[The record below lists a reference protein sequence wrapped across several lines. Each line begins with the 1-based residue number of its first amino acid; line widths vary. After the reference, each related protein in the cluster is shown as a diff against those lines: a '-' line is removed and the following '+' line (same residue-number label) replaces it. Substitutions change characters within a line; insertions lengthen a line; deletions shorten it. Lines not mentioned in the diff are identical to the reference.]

1 MISLKFNDNIVRVG
15 VILAFLFATG
25 SIFAE
30 VKLSDSLSLSGWVE
44 SSFQHQLDKAAEGA
58 DAGKATTM
66 GLDEFET
73 NLNFNS
79 GSVSGQVDLSSSGG
93 GVGVEQGFVSYS
105 FSDGSL
111 SDIKLNISAGRS
123 LSRLGYEAYDSP
135 NRRHRSKSE
144 GIPYPGQ
151 QDGISLSLEPVDKVG
166 VYVKLVS
173 GSDLW
178 GESTDK
184 SLRTDSGLE
193 AQVSLTPTEQINVR
207 AGYAQEKIASAAK
220 DKEPL
225 PEAEATTDTTSVDVT
240 RSMINGWAEYSQG
253 ALTVA
258 GEVNILKAWGAG
270 QLDGIHMLGTASY
283 SLEDVIS
290 HPVIV
295 AVRYSAITLD
305 DKDDATDDSSAAIT
319 ISPSYAASD
328 DLTLRLE
335 LNQRLNA
342 AEGEGQTQIALQS
355 VYTF

>member
-1 MISLKFNDNIVRVG
+1 MISLKSNANIVRVS
-15 VILAFLFATG
+15 VILAVLFATG
-25 SIFAE
+25 SISAE
-30 VKLSDSLSLSGWVE
+30 VKISDSLSLSGWVE

-73 NLNFNS
+73 NLHFNS

-105 FSDGSL
+105 FSGGSL
-111 SDIKLNISAGRS
+111 SDIKLSISAGRS

-135 NRRHRSKSE
+135 YRRHRSTSE

-151 QDGISLSLEPVDKVG
+151 QDGISLSMEPVDKVG

-184 SLRTDSGLE
+184 SVRKDGGLE
-193 AQVSLTPTEQINVR
+193 AQLSLTPTEQIVVK
-207 AGYAQEKIASAAK
+207 AGYAQEKIAAAAAAAAAAPA
-220 DKEPL
+220 DVDSD
-225 PEAEATTDTTSVDVT
+225 AHSDDVT
-240 RSMINGWAEYSQG
+240 RSMINGWAQYSQG
-253 ALTVA
+253 DLTIA
-258 GEVNILKAWGAG
+258 AEVNILKAWGAG
-270 QLDGIHMLGTASY
+270 QLDGMHMLGAASY
-283 SLEDVIS
+283 SLEDIIS
-290 HPVIV
+290 HPVVV

-305 DKDDATDDSSAAIT
+305 DNDDATDDSSAAIT

-355 VYTF
+355 LYTF